1 LTLPPPGWRVGL
13 PGEVAGK
20 FPPKFPPIFPAP
32 LGEKAASPR
41 EGILPGS
48 DPGVVASEW
57 AVASPAVAAAAVG
70 SVDSGMT
77 RLRVWV
83 GWASWG
89 LQPMSFILPRT
100 SMPGVGVTRG
110 WGGGGEALTG
120 VQIMDGTRIMHGRLQ
135 ANKQGLEQARA
146 PLQTPTSNRQ

>member
-1 LTLPPPGWRVGL
+1 VVQPLTLPPPGWRVGL
-13 PGEVAGK
+13 PGELAGK
-20 FPPKFPPIFPAP
+20 FSPKFPPIFPAP

-57 AVASPAVAAAAVG
+57 AVASPAAAAAAVG

-100 SMPGVGVTRG
+100 NMPGVGVTRG
-110 WGGGGEALTG
+110 WGESADRCAANGWH
-120 VQIMDGTRIMHGRLQ
+120 TRIMHGRLQ
-135 ANKQGLEQARA
+135 ANSQGTRA
-146 PLQTPTSNRQ
+146 S